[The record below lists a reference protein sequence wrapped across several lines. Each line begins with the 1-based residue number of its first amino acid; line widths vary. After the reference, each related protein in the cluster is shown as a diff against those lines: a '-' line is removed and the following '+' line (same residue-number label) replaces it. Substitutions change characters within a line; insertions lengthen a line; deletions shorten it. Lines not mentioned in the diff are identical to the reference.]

1 MSSIVIQGD
10 TSGSITVE
18 APSVAGTHTLT
29 LPKATGNIATDATV
43 GLGMK
48 NRIINGDMTIDQR
61 GSGSTSVT
69 SSTTYVTA
77 DRFFFNVAP
86 AFNSVTTTNV
96 NLDSLTPP
104 AGFNNYIG
112 CQVDTGTTVTG
123 DVHYNIRQQIEG
135 YNVADLDYGT
145 SNAKTITVSFWVRS
159 SLTGDFSF
167 SLRNSGSNRA
177 YVTTYNIASANTWE
191 KKTITIA
198 GDTTGTWLKTN
209 GVGLTVN
216 WGLGNSTGNF
226 STSTLNQWIADNA
239 TGATTAVD
247 WIETTGAKWY
257 LTGVQLEVGENA
269 TPFENRMYGTELAL
283 CMRYY
288 QKSYD
293 DGVSPGTA
301 STSGQVNHNFLN
313 LGNYGNITESF
324 TVPMRATPTMTV
336 YDGTSGSSGT
346 IRYWDGSSEVTRTS
360 NFTLSASPKQWNMA
374 DTVFNHTNIIFQW
387 TASAEL

>member
-43 GLGMK
+43 GLGTK

-77 DRFFFNVAP
+77 DRFLFNVAP

-159 SLTGDFSF
+159 SLTGNFSF

-191 KKTITIA
+191 KKTITIV

-226 STSTLNQWIADNA
+226 STSTLNEWIADNA
-239 TGATTAVD
+239 TGATTGVD

-269 TPFENRMYGTELAL
+269 TPFENRMYSQELAM
-283 CMRYY
+283 CQRYY
-288 QKSYD
+288 YKTTTTTSSDRYAFFYPARVTSATQATVCATYPTMRT
-293 DGVSPGTA
+293 SPSITQSGTGINIGPQG
-301 STSGQVNHNFLN
+301 STTAFSGGWV
-313 LGNYGNITESF
+313 
-324 TVPMRATPTMTV
+324 TPTSAWIDVTVSGISMTTGQCV
-336 YDGTSGSSGT
+336 MLNANNNANAY
-346 IRYWDGSSEVTRTS
+346 V
-360 NFTLSASPKQWNMA
+360 AM
-374 DTVFNHTNIIFQW
+374 
-387 TASAEL
+387 SAEL